1 MNIQNNIL
9 VNVRILLLNERKLP
23 LADQIMPVNDVAD
36 FLKVKPVT
44 IRRQT
49 EKGILP
55 GFKIGN
61 IWRVRKSDID
71 RFINDQLAQ
80 QGFSKKVAELWED
93 IQVDVAQSGYTV
105 KDVPDLIKQIR
116 AESAESE

>member
-1 MNIQNNIL
+1 
-9 VNVRILLLNERKLP
+9 